1 MNAIKQIFLLATLT
15 FFIGCG
21 GGGGGGGGQTG
32 IDVVFVDSYIKDA
45 NITDS
50 ADTPVRYKSDT
61 KLYHFYD
68 IPKGKITA
76 SGGVII
82 DSDIKNQ
89 MTYKVDAKTR
99 VISPLTHFLHLYP
112 NRNVKLA
119 NILKVGVEHLG
130 LDYIRYNLP
139 NLAKFAQ
146 IIYALEI
153 NGLLEKFEKTL
164 DQVDSLD
171 GALLSANAVSIG
183 HKKKNEIEAFLY
195 AVKNSK
201 DIKNLEID
209 IKDKKIALVDE
220 STSIYDKPAQTNT
233 NPTQTEFKGIVVK
246 NALLKDKKTIKIE
259 FSENIKL
266 NDTGK
271 EAFKFVKANTT
282 DINLSL
288 KDATKITASGSS
300 VSFELG
306 SALEFKEDTSYTL
319 EVLDNLKS
327 AYNES
332 PSQKTTSLLKFSE
345 NLKLLSTEYLSPKS
359 IRANFNL
366 PLKQSS
372 LSKDDFFISDA
383 KISIKASKVE
393 LEPNGLDQSLIIS
406 FLNQMKKN
414 GGYDLHIGSEN
425 LQSKSDKKLEKDA
438 KQEFIASKNIG
449 KPEGFYLENA
459 FSDGDKIIANF
470 SKNVSTNLNL
480 NLFKIRKRVESPSFD
495 MNISF
500 EENSS
505 KLLKLKLTKDD
516 DNISFDENTS
526 YKLSI
531 EKQKFFSTDGA
542 RTLGQTYTKEFTKF

>member
-1 MNAIKQIFLLATLT
+1 MNAIKQIFLVVLLT

-21 GGGGGGGGQTG
+21 GGGQAGV
-32 IDVVFVDSYIKDA
+32 DVVLVDGYIKDA
-45 NITDS
+45 NISDS

-76 SGGVII
+76 SGGIII
-82 DSDIKNQ
+82 DSGIVNQ

-112 NRNVKLA
+112 NRSIKLA
-119 NILKVGVEHLG
+119 NILKVGVNHLQ
-130 LDYIRYNLP
+130 LDYVRYNLLD
-139 NLAKFAQ
+139 LAKFAQ
-146 IIYALEI
+146 IIYALEV
-153 NGLLEKFEKTL
+153 NGLLDKFEKTL
-164 DQVDSLD
+164 DNVDSLD
-171 GALLSANAVSIG
+171 SALLSANAVSIG
-183 HKKKNEIEAFLY
+183 HKKKNEIEIFLY

-201 DIKNLEID
+201 SIKNLEND
-209 IKDKKIALVDE
+209 IKYKKIALV
-220 STSIYDKPAQTNT
+220 SKNTDKPNDEDKNNE
-233 NPTQTEFKGIVVK
+233 NPTQGEFKGVVVK

-266 NDTGK
+266 DDTSK
-271 EAFKFVKANTT
+271 EAFKFVKADTT
-282 DINLSL
+282 DVNLSL
-288 KDATKITASGSS
+288 KDTTQITASGSS
-300 VSFELG
+300 VSFELNN
-306 SALEFKEDTSYTL
+306 ALEFNDKTSYIL
-319 EVLDNLKS
+319 EVSKNLKS
-327 AYNES
+327 AYS
-332 PSQKTTSLLKFSE
+332 DSLSQNIANLMQFSE
-345 NLKLLSTEYLSPKS
+345 NLQLLSVEYIDKTS

-372 LSKDDFFISDA
+372 LSKDDFSISDA

-393 LEPNGLDQSLIIS
+393 LEPDGLDQSLIVS
-406 FLNQMKKN
+406 FLNQMEKN

-425 LQSKSDKKLEKDA
+425 LQSKSDKKLEKDV
-438 KQEFIASKNIG
+438 KQEFIATISKD
-449 KPEGFYLENA
+449 KPKGFYLENA

-480 NLFKIRKRVESPSFD
+480 NLFKIRKRVESSSFD
-495 MNISF
+495 INVSF
-500 EENSS
+500 ENNSS
-505 KLLKLKLTKDD
+505 KLVNLKLTKDD